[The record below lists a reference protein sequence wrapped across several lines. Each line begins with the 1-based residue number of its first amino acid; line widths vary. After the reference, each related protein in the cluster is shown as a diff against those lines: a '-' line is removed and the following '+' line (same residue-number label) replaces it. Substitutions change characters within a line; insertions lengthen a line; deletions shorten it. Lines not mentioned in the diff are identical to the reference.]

1 MLCNW
6 KSSLAMALMAA
17 MGSASAWANDTY
29 FVADE
34 TAAAAISQPADMA
47 MAQPEMAAMDEAVV
61 EEEEEDTAP
70 VRLFQEYNGWQFT
83 GYAAQ
88 GITGNI
94 NSPADRFN
102 GPTTWMDRS
111 NDYQFT
117 ELWMGFGKATKGDSC
132 DLEIGGRIDAFY
144 GSNYR
149 WCTSAGL
156 ESTWNNNQFYGL
168 ALPNAYAEIARN
180 GWKTKIGHF
189 VSPVGFYTVGTGY
202 NFFNYIPYTYQY
214 GEPFTHTGILTQK
227 QVNDDLN
234 VGIGATNGWD
244 STANYDPTGTAL
256 GNAGVTNPWNRHMG
270 ILGTITRNNISK
282 EGDSLAWVGVY
293 GLEPDITLANRT
305 PRYFQTL
312 VYSRPVNECVQYI
325 LQSDFGTQSRA
336 IGAQSAQWYGINQYL
351 YVKQTNIT
359 SWGGN
364 FEWFRDDDG
373 FRVGQ
378 VLPSFGSPNGRGLA
392 RGPFEGDFFRIGI
405 GPRYTPNNNV
415 IIRPTMLFDWYS
427 GNGAANGARP
437 FDDGTKN
444 TQLLFNID
452 LVVLF

>member
-1 MLCNW
+1 
-6 KSSLAMALMAA
+6 MALMAA

-34 TAAAAISQPADMA
+34 TAAAAISQPADMPMVA
-47 MAQPEMAAMDEAVV
+47 ADPGMAMDAVV

-70 VRLFQEYNGWQFT
+70 ARLFAQSEDGWNFT
-83 GYAAQ
+83 GWIAQ
-88 GITGNI
+88 GVTGNI
-94 NSPADRFN
+94 DSPNDRFN
-102 GPTTWMDRS
+102 GPSTWMDRS
-111 NDYQFT
+111 NDYQMT
-117 ELWMGFGKATKGDSC
+117 ETWLSFAKKTDASSC
-132 DLEIGGRIDAFY
+132 DWSVGGRIDAFY
-144 GSNYR
+144 GSSYR

-156 ESTWNNNQFYGL
+156 ESTWNTGQFYGL
-168 ALPNAYAEIARN
+168 ALPSAYAEIARN
-180 GWKTKIGHF
+180 GVTTKIGHF
-189 VSPVGFYTVGTGY
+189 ISPVGFYTVGTAN

-214 GEPFTHTGILTQK
+214 GEPFTHTGILSQWQAT
-227 QVNDDLN
+227 DDLN
-234 VGIGATNGWD
+234 VGAGITNGWD

-256 GNAGVTNPWNRHMG
+256 GNAGVTNPWNRHAGLLM
-270 ILGTITRNNISK
+270 TATRANIAK
-282 EGDSLAWVGVY
+282 EGDSLAWVGTY

-305 PRYFQTL
+305 PRYFQTV

-351 YVKQTNIT
+351 YVKRSNIT

-378 VLPSFGSPNGRGLA
+378 VLPSFGSPNGRGFA

-415 IIRPTMLFDWYS
+415 IIRPTMIFDWYS
-427 GNGAANGARP
+427 GNGAPNGARP